1 MLGGIEDGNNTTSVE
16 GWGEGGPLV
25 LFFVFLS
32 TNFVKLVLSQ
42 CTNSSGASILLCTK
56 IAQKRQESVNR
67 DYLINV
73 KFLQ

>member
-32 TNFVKLVLSQ
+32 TNFVKLVL
-42 CTNSSGASILLCTK
+42 
-56 IAQKRQESVNR
+56 
-67 DYLINV
+67 YNV
-73 KFLQ
+73 KLAMSLVFFSVQKWHKKDRNQSIETTS